1 MAGRHHSQNPF
12 ESTECYIQLLIH
24 AAGVEDLTK
33 TSYQLM
39 AALLKIIPLSMAAA
53 AEDKQPPSAALTDV
67 ASDSVNQ
74 L

>member
-12 ESTECYIQLLIH
+12 ESTECYIQLLVH
-24 AAGVEDLTK
+24 AAGIEDLTE

-39 AALLKIIPLSMAAA
+39 AALLKIIPLSMAA